1 MVDYE
6 GIFGHIESVEV
17 EEEISTGS
25 ISESGE
31 LNEVTLATL
40 EKYKRVQDK
49 KEKVNIKFT
58 AISNKN
64 NAFAM

>member
-49 KEKVNIKFT
+49 KR
-58 AISNKN
+58 
-64 NAFAM
+64 

>member
-40 EKYKRVQDK
+40 E
-49 KEKVNIKFT
+49 NIKECR
-58 AISNKN
+58 IRKKR
-64 NAFAM
+64 